1 MISIG
6 YIGSHLSDTDI
17 GKYWPI
23 NSQLISRLMYRC
35 TPSSH
40 VFQYIAISNKLKN
53 NFEKDLE
60 NIIQVIWSTT

>member
-23 NSQLISRLMYRC
+23 NSQPISLLMYWC

-40 VFQYIAISNKLKN
+40 VFQYIENKLKN
-53 NFEKDLE
+53 NFE
-60 NIIQVIWSTT
+60 NVIQVIWSTI